1 MDRGTLADELRRA
14 RFRTTHMRAGY
25 DEGEVDYFLER
36 VVARLC
42 SDEPA
47 GAVATAVDGAR
58 FTTTSF
64 RRGYDMVDVDD
75 ALQHVVE
82 SLGSTAGGDVDA
94 SRRAA
99 AATPGASDTSV
110 TDASGAS
117 GASASSDLPSALI
130 EPKPGILGRLARAVR
145 GD

>member
-14 RFRTTHMRAGY
+14 RFRTTQMRSGY
-25 DEGEVDYFLER
+25 DEREVDDFLER
-36 VVARLC
+36 VVAQLR

-47 GAVATAVDGAR
+47 GAVAASVAGAR

-75 ALQHVVE
+75 AVQHVVE
-82 SLGSTAGGDVDA
+82 SLGTPGTGTATSTPTPAGASDAWEHPDA
-94 SRRAA
+94 SR
-99 AATPGASDTSV
+99 
-110 TDASGAS
+110 
-117 GASASSDLPSALI
+117 ASASSDLPSALI
-130 EPKPGILGRLARAVR
+130 EPKPGLLTRVARAVR

>member
-14 RFRTTHMRAGY
+14 RFRTTQMRPGY
-25 DEGEVDYFLER
+25 DEREVDDFLER
-36 VVARLC
+36 VVARLR

-47 GAVATAVDGAR
+47 GAVAASVDGAR

-75 ALQHVVE
+75 ALLHVVE
-82 SLGSTAGGDVDA
+82 SLGAASGVAGSVPAAASSDAWDGSDA
-94 SRRAA
+94 SH
-99 AATPGASDTSV
+99 TSE
-110 TDASGAS
+110 SG
-117 GASASSDLPSALI
+117 DLPSALI
-130 EPKPGILGRLARAVR
+130 EPKPGLLGRLARAVR